1 VVGRHVSQ
9 LLVLG
14 VDSQHERDYCE
25 CGPDARREE
34 TGGAA
39 ASAGATASTTERAAA
54 TATVEGQAGAS
65 AKVSQVRS
73 PVGTRERYMF
83 KVSLSPMGA
92 DFWDSVVE
100 TLRARVDQ
108 EVVRSE
114 EPQQRLTPRVIWVG
128 GWKKKEGGPRF
139 VAFSR

>member
-1 VVGRHVSQ
+1 
-9 LLVLG
+9 
-14 VDSQHERDYCE
+14 
-25 CGPDARREE
+25 
-34 TGGAA
+34 
-39 ASAGATASTTERAAA
+39 
-54 TATVEGQAGAS
+54 
-65 AKVSQVRS
+65 
-73 PVGTRERYMF
+73 
-83 KVSLSPMGA
+83 MGA
-92 DFWDSVVE
+92 DFWGSVVE